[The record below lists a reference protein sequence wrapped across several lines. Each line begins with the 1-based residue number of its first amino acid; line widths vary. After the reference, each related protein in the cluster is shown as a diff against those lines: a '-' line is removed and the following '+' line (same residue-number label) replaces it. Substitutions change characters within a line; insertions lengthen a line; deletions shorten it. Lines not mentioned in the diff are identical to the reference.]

1 MAALLS
7 RLSGQQDVVIGAA
20 VANRGRVE
28 IEPLIGFFVN
38 SLALRLD
45 LSGDPSVGE
54 LLDRVK
60 ARVLEAQAHQD
71 LPFEQVVEIV
81 RPPRS
86 LAHEPIFQTMF
97 AWQNH
102 DERALDLPGLATAPL
117 APPRSHAKYDLTL
130 SLAEAGGRVVGE
142 LEYAAAL
149 FDRVTVERHVAYLR
163 RLLEAMA
170 ADETRM
176 TDRLRLLDK
185 AERDRA
191 LFAWNATE
199 ADYQRDAC
207 VHELFEAQ
215 AARTPEAIAVACE
228 SAGLTYAELNAKANG
243 LARRLRTLDVR
254 PAWRLPFSGRLS
266 SLSPNWPFSNAPRLM
281 CRSIEALPSNA
292 RLS

>member
-1 MAALLS
+1 MDGASFPIIRPA
-7 RLSGQQDVVIGAA
+7 RRGDRRGCGQ
-20 VANRGRVE
+20 RGRIE
-28 IEPLIGFFVN
+28 IESLIGFFVN

-60 ARVLEAQAHQD
+60 ARALDAQAHQD

-81 RPPRS
+81 QPARS

-102 DERALDLPGLATAPL
+102 DEGALDLPGLATTLL

-130 SLAEAGGRVVGE
+130 SLSEAGGRVVGE

-149 FDRVTVERHVAYLR
+149 FDRATVERHVAYLR

-170 ADETRM
+170 ADETRVV
-176 TDRLRLLDK
+176 DRLPLLDK
-185 AERDRA
+185 AERDRV
-191 LFAWNATE
+191 LVAWNATE
-199 ADYQRDAC
+199 ADYPRDTC

-215 AARTPEAIAVACE
+215 AARTPQAIAVGFDGAHLCGAQRQGQRPRLP
-228 SAGLTYAELNAKANG
+228 SQD
-243 LARRLRTLDVR
+243 ARRAGGR
-254 PAWRLPFSGRLS
+254 PRGDRA
-266 SLSPNWPFSNAPRLM
+266 
-281 CRSIEALPSNA
+281 
-292 RLS
+292 